1 MNEEQ
6 QTLIKNA
13 AILAGMIVLDKPA
26 EHTDTDAVYFFFDP
40 YGGKLTQTMTPIKAT
55 TYAHSELALRHG
67 STKFGLSWERFDP
80 LTDPRAMVYTMKKL
94 RLDGYSVS
102 FTVAFDNAYCN
113 IYSPNLAVSV
123 EDTGADMLIAFCK
136 ACLNLTTVMKQ
147 AQDADYLQ
155 PIYARKF

>member
-40 YGGKLTQTMTPIKAT
+40 YGGKLAQTMTPIKAT

-80 LTDPRAMVYTMKKL
+80 LTDPKAFKYVVNALIKQGCIISLTESFSG
-94 RLDGYSVS
+94 GYCHIYNPTSV
-102 FTVAFDNAYCN
+102 
-113 IYSPNLAVSV
+113 VSA
-123 EDTGADMLIAFCK
+123 EGSGADMLIAFCS
-136 ACLNLTTVMKQ
+136 ACLKLTATIKL
-147 AQDADYLQ
+147 ARDAADYST
-155 PIYARKF
+155 KF